1 MVEELLQFLICEVD
15 AKLLQAVE
23 LIIQQKQLLQLT
35 VIFYVLILSETL
47 MTDAHIKDL
56 KSSDVQHTNVE
67 LSRLRC
73 VQHLID
79 TDDHPQEHFLIDRL
93 AESRD
98 CVVHL
103 RNSKVSHDDYV

>member
-1 MVEELLQFLICEVD
+1 MVVEELLQFLICEVN

-35 VIFYVLILSETL
+35 LILYVLILSETF

-56 KSSDVQHTNVE
+56 KSSDVQHTNEE
-67 LSRLRC
+67 LSRLLG

-93 AESRD
+93 AECRD
-98 CVVHL
+98 CIVHL
-103 RNSKVSHDDYV
+103 RNSKVIVE

>member
-1 MVEELLQFLICEVD
+1 M
-15 AKLLQAVE
+15 
-23 LIIQQKQLLQLT
+23 QLT
-35 VIFYVLILSETL
+35 VIFSILILSETL

-67 LSRLRC
+67 LSRLLG

-103 RNSKVSHDDYV
+103 RNSVNDIKINFVKYESLL